1 MVQDSFQKIALT
13 EIEKLSHLLQNE
25 GFSISSMV
33 KKLYNYEIVVN
44 RGKDETKI
52 LVYFGKKGIKKVL
65 QGNEQSDLFKKL
77 KKIVFGSELF
87 DQDDELT
94 VDFESYIGTDESGK
108 GDYFGPLVVAS
119 VYVDKKSK
127 MELEKL
133 GVKDS
138 KLLTDSMILSFEKKI
153 KNIVDDHYD
162 VVMISP
168 EKYNQLYESFGNL
181 NKLLGWAHSKA
192 MENLAQRVK
201 CKNVITDKF
210 GDEKII
216 KNELAK
222 KKLELNLYQTPKAER
237 FIGVAAASILAR
249 AKVIQWFRFK
259 EKELGIN
266 LLKGTNSKVENIA
279 RQILKNSNDN
289 YLRKLIKF
297 HFKNSKNIFN

>member
-181 NKLLGWAHSKA
+181 NKLLGWAHSKT